1 MEAWKAQKETEWTTI
16 NNWLNN
22 GDPNVSVK
30 DIAGAIPDEYI
41 LEQNYPN
48 PFNPNTTI
56 NYSIPKSGHVTLK
69 VYNTLG
75 QEVATLFNGFQQVGN
90 YSTVFEANNLASGIY
105 MYKLTSGNVSIT
117 EKFVL
122 MK

>member
-1 MEAWKAQKETEWTTI
+1 MGGFPLGDLSWFPDKMEAWKAQKETEWTTI

-22 GDPNVSVK
+22 GDPNVALK
-30 DIAGAIPDEYI
+30 I
-41 LEQNYPN
+41 LPVLYLMNTYLNKNYPN

-75 QEVATLFNGFQQVGN
+75 QEVATLFMGSN
-90 YSTVFEANNLASGIY
+90 
-105 MYKLTSGNVSIT
+105 KW
-117 EKFVL
+117 
-122 MK
+122 